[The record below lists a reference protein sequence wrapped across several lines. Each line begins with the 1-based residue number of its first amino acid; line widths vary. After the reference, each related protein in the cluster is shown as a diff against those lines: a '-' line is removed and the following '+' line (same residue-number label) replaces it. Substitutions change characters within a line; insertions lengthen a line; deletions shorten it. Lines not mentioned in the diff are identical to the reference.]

1 MGIKSIIQYSIDYID
16 ENIKDK
22 FSVADLCNHAG
33 YSYEHYCRLFKQY
46 VGLAPAEYIIR
57 RKLLYAIYDISQGKS
72 KTTTAFEYGYDSY
85 AGFYKAFMR
94 EYKCSPSEFIKN
106 YKGSKPYK
114 MNILQE
120 EHIMISKDKIKNVL
134 KEWNIENAEINNI
147 FNKNTG
153 KQSEN
158 TFYIGSTYVIKYT
171 NNIGFIK
178 NNISI
183 TNALIYAGLPASEV
197 INTVKGESYYQ
208 SGDLYF
214 ILQKRIIGEQLSCDD
229 IFNDMSLA
237 FQIGQNIA
245 KLHTALLD
253 FDKSNYDEK
262 NVYNEVLSI
271 MPCLIEK
278 GILTEDFVNDYK
290 ETFGAIYDELPK
302 QIIHRDINPSNMIF
316 DNGVFK
322 GFLDF
327 DLSEYNIRIFDICY
341 CATSILSESYLKD
354 VNLNEWRKIL
364 NAVIDGYES
373 ITPLNSSEKSA
384 IKYVIYSIQIICINY
399 FSKLDKYEE
408 LSKINI
414 DILNHMLK

>member
-1 MGIKSIIQYSIDYID
+1 MRIKSIIQYSIDYID

-22 FSVADLCNHAG
+22 FSVADLCNYAG

-46 VGLAPAEYIIR
+46 VGLAPAEYIVR
-57 RKLLYAIYDISQGKS
+57 RKLLYAIYAISQGKS

-85 AGFYKAFMR
+85 AGFYKAFIR

-106 YKGSKPYK
+106 HKGSKPYK

-147 FNKNTG
+147 FNRNTG

-158 TFYIGSTYVIKYT
+158 TFYIGSSYVMKYT
-171 NNIGFIK
+171 NNISFIK

-183 TNALIYAGLPASEV
+183 TNALIHAGLPASEM
-197 INTVKGESYYQ
+197 IKTVKGESYYQ

-229 IFNDMSLA
+229 IFNDMSIA

-253 FDKSNYDEK
+253 FDKSNYEEK
-262 NVYNEVLSI
+262 NIYNEVLSI
-271 MPCLIEK
+271 LPCLTEK

-290 ETFGAIYDELPK
+290 ETFGAIYDKLPK
-302 QIIHRDINPSNMIF
+302 QMIHRDINPSNMIF
-316 DNGVFK
+316 DNGIFK

-327 DLSEYNIRIFDICY
+327 DLSEYNVRIFDICY
-341 CATSILSESYLKD
+341 CATAILSECFSDEFDLGKWQD
-354 VNLNEWRKIL
+354 MLNHIIK
-364 NAVIDGYES
+364 GYES
-373 ITPLNSSEKSA
+373 IAPLSNDEKLA
-384 IKYVIYSIQIICINY
+384 ISYVIYSIQIICINY

-408 LSKINI
+408 LAKINI